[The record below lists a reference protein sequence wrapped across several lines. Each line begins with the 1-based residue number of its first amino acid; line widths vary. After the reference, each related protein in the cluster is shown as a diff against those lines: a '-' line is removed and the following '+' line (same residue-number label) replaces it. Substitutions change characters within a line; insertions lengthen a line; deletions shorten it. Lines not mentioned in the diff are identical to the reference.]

1 MNEKKYYPGID
12 VLRFLSMMFIVTIHT
27 LQHGNVLST
36 VVPRTSNYILAYGLF
51 SIVNVG
57 VDVFA
62 IISGFVGYRVEIR
75 RLKWKNFF
83 SQWLIVLFYSMGFMI
98 CFSILDGSVSAKNIL
113 LSATPITSQTYW
125 YFTSY
130 FFVFLLAPYM
140 NYIVVLNT
148 KKQSFFTLFVG
159 IVAVYLSHRIEGL
172 FSITLLLYLYI
183 VGAMIR
189 KYEIYEAISQ
199 RIIKCIMILI
209 TVFMIVWK
217 MVLSTYST
225 KISEICLRYDS
236 PFLIIVSAGWV
247 LLFARMK
254 GFNDRQIKYIHFFAP
269 SVFSV
274 YLINDNPSIR
284 SRVVCNII
292 PEDAFNNPWILF
304 NAIIISTLLFF
315 VVGLFIDLL
324 RRFLF
329 KKLKIDS

>member
-27 LQHGNVLST
+27 LRHGNVLSR
-36 VVPRTSNYILAYGLF
+36 VEFQTSNYLMAYSLLA
-51 SIVNVG
+51 IVNVG

-62 IISGFVGYRVEIR
+62 LISGFVGYRDEIR
-75 RLKWKNFF
+75 CVKWKNFF

-98 CFSILDGSVSAKNIL
+98 CFSIVDGSFSAKNIL
-113 LSATPITSQTYW
+113 LSATPVTSQTYW

-140 NYIVVLNT
+140 NYIVVSNT
-148 KKQSFFTLFVG
+148 KKQSFFTLFG
-159 IVAVYLSHRIEGL
+159 GMGALYLSHRIEGL

-189 KYEIYEAISQ
+189 KYEIYEAISEK
-199 RIIKCIMILI
+199 IIKSLMILS
-209 TVFMIVWK
+209 TLFMISWE

-225 KISEICLRYDS
+225 KIAEICLGYDS
-236 PFLIIVSAGWV
+236 PFLIIVSVGWI

-254 GFNDRQIKYIHFFAP
+254 GFNARQIKYIHFFAP

-284 SRVVCNII
+284 SRIVCNII
-292 PEDAFNNPWILF
+292 PECAFNNPWILF
-304 NAIIISTLLFF
+304 NAILISTLLFF
-315 VVGLFIDLL
+315 IAGLFIDLL

-329 KKLKIDS
+329 KKFKI

>member
-27 LQHGNVLST
+27 LRHGNVLSR
-36 VVPRTSNYILAYGLF
+36 VELQTSNYLLAYSLLA
-51 SIVNVG
+51 IVNVG

-62 IISGFVGYRVEIR
+62 LISGFVGYRDEIR
-75 RLKWKNFF
+75 RVKWKNFF

-98 CFSILDGSVSAKNIL
+98 CFSIVDGSFSAKNVL
-113 LSATPITSQTYW
+113 LSATPVTSQTYW

-130 FFVFLLAPYM
+130 FFAFLLAPYM

-148 KKQSFFTLFVG
+148 KKQSFFTLFG
-159 IVAVYLSHRIEGL
+159 GMGALYLSHRIEGL

-189 KYEIYEAISQ
+189 KYEIYEAISKK
-199 RIIKCIMILI
+199 IIKCLMIASTL
-209 TVFMIVWK
+209 FMIAWE
-217 MVLSTYST
+217 MVLSTYSP
-225 KISEICLRYDS
+225 KIAEICLGYDS
-236 PFLIIVSAGWV
+236 PFLIIVSVGWI

-254 GFNDRQIKYIHFFAP
+254 GFNARQIKYIHFFAP

-284 SRVVCNII
+284 SRIVCNII
-292 PEDAFNNPWILF
+292 PECAFNNPWMLF
-304 NAIIISTLLFF
+304 NAILISTLLFF
-315 VVGLFIDLL
+315 IAGLFIDLL

-329 KKLKIDS
+329 KKFKI